1 MPNTTVEIKSVDLAT
16 GVRLE
21 YAEQGD
27 PDGVPVVLLHGVTDS
42 RRSWEPVFP
51 HLPSSIRAIALSQR
65 GHGDSEQR
73 PDAGYRIADMA
84 ADVAAVIDALGL
96 GRAVVAGHSMGGWV
110 AQQVAIEYPE
120 RVLAL
125 VLEATFGSARGNP
138 DVVEFCEVLA
148 AQPRMEVEFARDF
161 QQSTIAR
168 PLPPGA
174 LDVFVAESMK
184 LPLWLWRELFEGFL
198 ETDLSNRLPSIDAP
212 ALLVWGDQ
220 DAYIKRA
227 EQDRLLAAI
236 PDARIEVH
244 EGTGHAVH
252 WEEPERFAAEL
263 AAFAAAQG
271 RRRTMSSSESSG
283 RSNRA
288 LTA

>member
-1 MPNTTVEIKSVDLAT
+1 MTAAIKSVELAT

-27 PDGVPVVLLHGVTDS
+27 PEGVPVVLLHGVTDS
-42 RRSWEPVFP
+42 RRSWEPVLP

-65 GHGDSEQR
+65 GHGESER
-73 PDAGYRIADMA
+73 RAGAGYRIEHLG
-84 ADVAAVIDALGL
+84 ADVAAVIDALEL

-120 RVLAL
+120 CVLGV
-125 VLEATFGSARGNP
+125 VLEAAFGSARGNP
-138 DVVEFCEVLA
+138 DVVAFCDALA
-148 AQPRMEVEFARDF
+148 ALPEMEIEVAREF

-168 PLPPGA
+168 PLRPGA

-198 ETDLSNRLPSIDAP
+198 ETDLLDRLPSIEAP
-212 ALLVWGDQ
+212 ALLVWGDR
-220 DAYIKRA
+220 DDYIARA
-227 EQDRLLAAI
+227 DQDRLLAAI
-236 PDARIEVH
+236 PNSRIEVY

-283 RSNRA
+283 RSKRA